1 MDLLTEE
8 KMRVLLLKER
18 SKPGASFM
26 SQCEDMKMGYHTL
39 VSWNANIVRYPGKAQ
54 CTSMK
59 ILQYLQERGYL
70 TITIHKE
77 PIKVP
82 F

>member
-1 MDLLTEE
+1 MDVLTEE

-18 SKPGASFM
+18 CEPGVTFH
-26 SQCEDMKMGYHTL
+26 SQSEDMRMAVHTL
-39 VSWNANIVRYPGKAQ
+39 ISWNANIVRYPNKAQ
-54 CTSMK
+54 CTSIK

>member
-1 MDLLTEE
+1 MDVLTEE
-8 KMRVLLLKER
+8 KMRVLLLKDR
-18 SKPGASFM
+18 CQPGNSFL
-26 SQCEDMKMGYHTL
+26 SQCREMSMGYHTL
-39 VSWNANIVRYPGKAQ
+39 VGWNRNILRYPNRANSP
-54 CTSMK
+54 SMR

>member
-1 MDLLTEE
+1 MELLTEE
-8 KMRVLLLKER
+8 KMRVLLLKDR
-18 SKPGASFM
+18 IRPGVTIS
-26 SQCEDMKMGYHTL
+26 SQADNMRMGFHTL
-39 VSWNANIVRYPGKAQ
+39 ASWSNNILRYPDRHN

-70 TITIHKE
+70 TIIIHKE
-77 PIKVP
+77 PFKVS